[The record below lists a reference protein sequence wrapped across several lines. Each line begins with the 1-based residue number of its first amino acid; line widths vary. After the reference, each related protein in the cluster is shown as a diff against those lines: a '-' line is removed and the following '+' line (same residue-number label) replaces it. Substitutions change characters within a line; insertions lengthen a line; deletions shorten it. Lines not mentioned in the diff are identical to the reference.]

1 MQFSL
6 RSSAILVILT
16 TCAMLAQTPT
26 YKGVGRPPTDAEIR
40 ALDIAIST
48 KGEELPPGKGTA
60 KDGAPIY
67 SEKCARCH
75 GPTGEDGQLGP
86 RLVGGKGTLDTL
98 HPVMTI
104 GSYWPFATTLW
115 DYINRAMPRMKEGSL
130 TPDEVYSLSAFLL
143 YRNGIIQET
152 DIMDSKTLPKI
163 QMPNR
168 NGFVPPRLEDI
179 GDVKKRNCRL
189 GNCL

>member
-1 MQFSL
+1 MQSFL
-6 RSSAILVILT
+6 RSSAIFVILT

-67 SEKCARCH
+67 AEKCARCH

-115 DYINRAMPRMKEGSL
+115 DYINRAMPRMNEGSL

-152 DIMDSKTLPKI
+152 DVIDSKTLPKI